1 MTRRQKDQRHDG
13 LLLAVLVHSADI
25 QKEPDRS
32 RGFTGEAG
40 QACSP
45 LALLCAHWL
54 QQRQRQGQNWR

>member
-1 MTRRQKDQRHDG
+1 MTRRQKRSKARWAAAGRAGALGRH
-13 LLLAVLVHSADI
+13 S
-25 QKEPDRS
+25 EPDGS

-45 LALLCAHWL
+45 LALLYAHWP